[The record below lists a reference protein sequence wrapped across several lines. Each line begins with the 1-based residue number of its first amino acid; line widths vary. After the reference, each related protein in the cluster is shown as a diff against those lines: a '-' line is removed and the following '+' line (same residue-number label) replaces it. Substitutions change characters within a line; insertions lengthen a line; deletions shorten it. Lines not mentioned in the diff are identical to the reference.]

1 MIERKREQSAR
12 GMANVIAF
20 DTRAA
25 AGKSRVARWAS
36 GWLRALRA
44 ARGRP
49 VECDIRRY
57 RHLTCYSDR
66 RPEGM
71 VSKRKHRSQKFG
83 CG

>member
-1 MIERKREQSAR
+1 MIERKAEQSAR

-25 AGKSRVARWAS
+25 AGKPRIVRWVAE
-36 GWLRALRA
+36 WLRALRA
-44 ARGRP
+44 AGGRP

-71 VSKRKHRSQKFG
+71 VPKRKYRSQKFG